1 MTSSLTVKSQ
11 TLTKAMQKPEAGA
24 FKKQCQKLHVLQQT
38 SQAMTRSDL
47 WKIMQGLWWRILLS
61 EYLQRASV
69 RVHTLHEQKHTSNF
83 TGNLCIIDTMQGD
96 EA

>member
-11 TLTKAMQKPEAGA
+11 MLTKAMQKPEAGA
-24 FKKQCQKLHVLQQT
+24 FKK
-38 SQAMTRSDL
+38 AMTRSDL

-61 EYLQRASV
+61 EYLQRTSV